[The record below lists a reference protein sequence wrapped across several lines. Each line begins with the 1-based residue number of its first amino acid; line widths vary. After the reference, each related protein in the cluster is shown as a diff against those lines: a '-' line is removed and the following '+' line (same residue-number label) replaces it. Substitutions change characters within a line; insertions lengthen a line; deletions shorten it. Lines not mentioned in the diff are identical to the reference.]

1 MDYEKFSSDLPSQGT
16 LVCSSTEENEEVM
29 KQMAITEVVRQLDPG
44 KFRFSVAQSTS
55 ARADFVSDR
64 YNCSV
69 SVSLEMPKD
78 SLTVII
84 PRSVSGDFQVSGE
97 LLGNDRLVV
106 IPENFEVDFVARGLA
121 GGDCIVFKRSHY
133 IELCGV
139 LNPGFEPTESFL
151 SLGEDVASLRAF
163 RRAIVNEIR
172 DGGTCSGGSGASDLT
187 TSMAIWLAH
196 KSGQCDVSRVS
207 FNPEHRL
214 VAKRTQDYLE
224 TNYAETI
231 GIDTLCRESG
241 VGARTLQRCF
251 RKYFDTSI
259 SEYLKV
265 IRLDAARRNLMN
277 ADLKK
282 DSVTMI
288 ANEHGFTHLGRF
300 SKQFYEKYGV
310 LPKEVLERG
319 SKK

>member
-1 MDYEKFSSDLPSQGT
+1 MDFAQFSSDLPSQGT
-16 LVCSSTEENEEVM
+16 LVCSSTEENEETM
-29 KQMAITEVVRQLDPG
+29 KRMAITEVVRQLDPG
-44 KFRFSVAQSTS
+44 KFGMAVAHSTF
-55 ARADFVSDR
+55 ARADFISDR

-69 SVSLEMPKD
+69 SVALEMPKD

-97 LLGNDRLVV
+97 QLGNDKLIV
-106 IPENFEVDFVARGLA
+106 IPGNFEVDIVARGLA
-121 GGDCIVFKRSHY
+121 GSDCIIFGRSHY
-133 IELCGV
+133 IELSGV
-139 LNPGFEPTESFL
+139 LNPGFEPTVSFS

-163 RRAIVNEIR
+163 RRAIVSEIK
-172 DGGTCSGGSGASDLT
+172 DGGIGSGASRASDLI

-207 FNPEHRL
+207 FNPRHRL
-214 VAKRTQDYLE
+214 VAKRTQAYLE

-241 VGARTLQRCF
+241 VGVRTLQRCF

-259 SEYLKV
+259 SEYLKI
-265 IRLDAARRNLMN
+265 IRLDATRRSLMN

-282 DSVTMI
+282 DSVTTI
-288 ANEHGFTHLGRF
+288 AVEHGFTHLGRF
-300 SKQFYEKYGV
+300 SKQFHENYGV
-310 LPKEVLERG
+310 LPKQVLERG
-319 SKK
+319 NKK

>member
-1 MDYEKFSSDLPSQGT
+1 MDYEQFSSDLPSQGT
-16 LVCSSTEENEEVM
+16 LVCSSTEENEEAM

-44 KFRFSVAQSTS
+44 KFRFAVAQSTS
-55 ARADFVSDR
+55 ARANFVSDR

-97 LLGNDRLVV
+97 LLGNDKVVV
-106 IPENFEVDFVARGLA
+106 IPENFEVDIVARGLA
-121 GGDCIVFKRSHY
+121 GGDCIVFERSHY
-133 IELCGV
+133 IELSGV

-151 SLGEDVASLRAF
+151 SLGEDVASLRHF
-163 RRAIVNEIR
+163 RRAIVSQIK
-172 DGGTCSGGSGASDLT
+172 DGGGCLEGWRASDLI
-187 TSMAIWLAH
+187 TSMAIWLGH

-214 VAKRTQDYLE
+214 VAKRTQAYLE
-224 TNYAETI
+224 TNYAEKI
-231 GIDTLCRESG
+231 GIDNLCRESG
-241 VGARTLQRCF
+241 VGVRTLQRCF
-251 RKYFDTSI
+251 RKYFSTSI
-259 SEYLKV
+259 SEYLKA
-265 IRLDAARRNLMN
+265 IRLDATRRSLMN

-282 DSVTMI
+282 DSVTTLAI
-288 ANEHGFTHLGRF
+288 QHGFTHLGRF